1 MALPSCFNGL
11 DEAASTGQ
19 AARRLGVSDSYVR
32 RLVRDGRLP
41 SIPTPLGRL
50 IPRDAL
56 DEFAR
61 RRERSAS
68 STGRA
73 R

>member
-1 MALPSCFNGL
+1 MTLPSSINGL
-11 DEAASTGQ
+11 DGVVSTGQ
-19 AARRLGVSDSYVR
+19 AARRLGVSDAYVR
-32 RLVRDGRLP
+32 RLLRDGRLR

-56 DEFAR
+56 EEFVR
-61 RRERSAS
+61 RRKRVAS

>member
-1 MALPSCFNGL
+1 MSLPSCSSGL
-11 DEAASTGQ
+11 DATVSTGQ
-19 AARRLGVSDSYVR
+19 AARRLGVSDAYVR
-32 RLVRDGRLP
+32 RLLRDGRLR

-56 DEFAR
+56 EEFVSL
-61 RRERSAS
+61 REQAAS